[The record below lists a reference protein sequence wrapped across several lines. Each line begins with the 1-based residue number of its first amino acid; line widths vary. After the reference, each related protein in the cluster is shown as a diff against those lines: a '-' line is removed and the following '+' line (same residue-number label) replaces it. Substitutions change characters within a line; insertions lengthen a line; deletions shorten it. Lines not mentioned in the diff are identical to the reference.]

1 MTGAVNK
8 TIGETVDVQND
19 STARVLARIGM
30 RIREHRKLGDMT
42 LQQLAKKSGISASML
57 SLVER
62 GLASPSI
69 GSLIVVSEALGCS
82 MSELMASDDHSDDI
96 VVRIEDVERIIT
108 SQNVVR
114 QVLKEDP
121 NNGISIAIN
130 EYAPGTSSNDIP
142 ISHGGFEYG
151 MLLEGML
158 TVMVDNEIHIIRVGD
173 LISYSSKRPHRIWN
187 HGDRTARTIWINT
200 NRRLAP
206 QP

>member
-1 MTGAVNK
+1 MAGVVNK
-8 TIGETVDVQND
+8 SVGETVDVQND
-19 STARVLARIGM
+19 STARALARIGM
-30 RIREHRKLGDMT
+30 RIRDHRKRGDMT
-42 LQQLAKKSGISASML
+42 LQQLAEISGISASML

-96 VVRIEDVERIIT
+96 VVRLEDVERVTT

-121 NNGISIAIN
+121 SNGISIAIN
-130 EYAPGTSSNDIP
+130 EYAPGTSSNDTP

-151 MLLEGML
+151 MLLEGTL
-158 TVMVDNEIHIIRVGD
+158 TVMVDNEVHVIRVGD

-187 HGDRTARTIWINT
+187 HGDHTARTIWINT
-200 NRRLAP
+200 NRR
-206 QP
+206 